1 MMALKDINI
10 VQSKNFNDIEESQIV
25 NRTYNSIKNRS
36 IYHLQ

>member
-36 IYHLQ
+36 IYYLQ